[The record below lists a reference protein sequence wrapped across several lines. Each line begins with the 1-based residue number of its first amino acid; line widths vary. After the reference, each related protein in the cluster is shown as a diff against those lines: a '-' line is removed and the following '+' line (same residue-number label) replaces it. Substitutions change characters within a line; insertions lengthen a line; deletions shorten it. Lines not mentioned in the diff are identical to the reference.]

1 MIAFPNA
8 LVVDRARALL
18 VIVAV
23 VLSGC
28 STADAP
34 RSPREPAAL
43 SQYKGW
49 TVSVTPA
56 QIDANRWRARVRV
69 WPPEVRPGTHPGISL
84 NFSETAADRRSV
96 EAAGNAA
103 ARHYID
109 SSQVEHVP
117 QR

>member
-1 MIAFPNA
+1 MIRLPNG
-8 LVVDRARALL
+8 V
-18 VIVAV
+18 VIVALL
-23 VLSGC
+23 LSAC
-28 STADAP
+28 SSAGAP
-34 RSPREPAAL
+34 RASQEPAAI

-56 QIDANRWRARVRV
+56 QIDANLWRARVLV

-84 NFSETAADRRSV
+84 NFSQTAGDRRSV

-109 SSQVEHVP
+109 SSQVEHVAP
-117 QR
+117 R